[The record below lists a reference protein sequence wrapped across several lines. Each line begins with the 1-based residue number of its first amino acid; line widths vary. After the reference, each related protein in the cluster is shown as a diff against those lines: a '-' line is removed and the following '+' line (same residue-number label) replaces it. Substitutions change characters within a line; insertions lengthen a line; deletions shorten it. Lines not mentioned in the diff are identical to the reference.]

1 MATSQEFMLTLPSN
15 TASNNLYR
23 ETNKPS
29 CFKVHL
35 PTTLELEGEWEV
47 SIVNI
52 QYPFNWPNFNQ
63 ELIAVLGYLEKKEID
78 EIDLD
83 QIFKVQCHLTKSSC
97 LAEDSLRTLY
107 DAAEDYCNSK
117 GMSPHGTKFIKIP
130 TGFYQNPGQ
139 LGIYLEKEFNN
150 NVHVGNIPDV
160 QPCSL
165 KTEYDQIT
173 QRLKFTP
180 ENLNWF
186 QIVSLKNEFF
196 TNIGASSSCWNNRLY
211 VAEPTVK
218 RGGKAFLQRYSS
230 MYIYCDVIK
239 WQVVGDTQ
247 TPLLATLPV
256 QGNPFDQCFWAFN
269 PPYYIPV
276 SQKSI
281 STIEM
286 EIRTDTGDLFPF
298 EESGRVVIQLHFRR
312 QRNVW

>member
-1 MATSQEFMLTLPSN
+1 MAAGQEFMLTLPSN
-15 TASNNLYR
+15 TASSNLYR

-29 CFKVHL
+29 SFKVRL

-63 ELIAVLGYLEKKEID
+63 ELIAVIGYLEKKEIN

-83 QIFKVQCHLTKSSC
+83 QIFKVQSHLSKTSC
-97 LAEDSLRTLY
+97 LPEDSLRTLY
-107 DAAEDYCNSK
+107 DAAEDYCDSK

-139 LGIYLEKEFNN
+139 LGNYLEKEFNKN
-150 NVHVGNIPDV
+150 IHVGNIPDDI
-160 QPCSL
+160 PCSL
-165 KTEYDQIT
+165 KTEYDPIT
-173 QRLKFTP
+173 QTLKFEK

-186 QIVSLKNEFF
+186 QLVSLKNQFF
-196 TNIGASSSCWNNRLY
+196 ANIGASSSCWQDRLY
-211 VAEPTVK
+211 IAEPSIK
-218 RGGKAFLQRYSS
+218 RGKRCFLQRYST

-256 QGNPFDQCFWAFN
+256 QGNPNDQCFWAFN

-276 SQKSI
+276 SQKST

-286 EIRTDTGDLFPF
+286 EIGTETGDLFPF
-298 EESGRVVIQLHFRR
+298 EESGRIVIQLHFRR
-312 QRNVW
+312 QRSLW